1 MSISV
6 GTFRLLGVA
15 LVALIIGVAVGYLIP
30 GPAAAKP
37 TISLSASTVQK
48 GAWFTANLSGFP
60 ANVDIYGWVVNENP
74 PRTFEVG
81 VTDAQGQLEV
91 SGYAPGT
98 PGKWLLCASDEDYQ
112 YWATAVLTVT

>member
-1 MSISV
+1 M
-6 GTFRLLGVA
+6 GTVRLLGVA
-15 LVALIIGVAVGYLIP
+15 LVALVVGLAVGYFIP
-30 GPAAAKP
+30 GPVAAKP
-37 TISLSASTVQK
+37 TLSLSASSVLK
-48 GAWFTANLSGFP
+48 GASFTVKLSGFP
-60 ANVDIYGWVVNENP
+60 ANVEIYGWVVNENP

-98 PGKWLLCASDEDYQ
+98 PGKWLLCASDKDYQ